1 MSLSPCLC
9 KILALIVILISLPVS
24 AQEIYKVNSKRCI
37 GCRICKEVCPVGAI
51 SIDPSTGKAVVD
63 TAKCIKCGKCVP
75 ACPMH
80 AIYVEQSEPP
90 DTMKVVAESTKVK
103 GKVFARIDQKKCIQC
118 RRCVPACPTG
128 AIYIDRDGSIK
139 VDTTKCIGSGECKKV
154 CPVDAIELFEEKM
167 VR

>member
-1 MSLSPCLC
+1 
-9 KILALIVILISLPVS
+9 
-24 AQEIYKVNSKRCI
+24 
-37 GCRICKEVCPVGAI
+37 
-51 SIDPSTGKAVVD
+51 
-63 TAKCIKCGKCVP
+63 
-75 ACPMH
+75 
-80 AIYVEQSEPP
+80 
-90 DTMKVVAESTKVK
+90 MKVVAESTKVK

>member
-1 MSLSPCLC
+1 MSLLRFPCE
-9 KILALIVILISLPVS
+9 ILALIAILISLPAL
-24 AQEIYKVNSKRCI
+24 AQEIYKVESKRCI
-37 GCRICKEVCPVGAI
+37 GCRICKELCPVGAI
-51 SIDPSTGKAVVD
+51 SIDPSTGKAVID

-80 AIYVEQSEPP
+80 AIYVEQSEPS
-90 DTMKVVAESTKVK
+90 DTTEVAAEPTKAK